1 MGSENVGSFA
11 PGTHSREKGGK
22 GVCPGGRGG
31 CKGGVVRAETRGHTC
46 CAVPLPARWSWRI
59 DALHPHDEEEESKTE
74 GKKPPTSLF
83 LGTYVA
89 DEGKKILAPCRSA
102 SPILIRAYRTRK

>member
-1 MGSENVGSFA
+1 MGSFNLGSFA

-59 DALHPHDEEEESKTE
+59 DALPARRGGRVKNRGEE
-74 GKKPPTSLF
+74 
-83 LGTYVA
+83 
-89 DEGKKILAPCRSA
+89 A
-102 SPILIRAYRTRK
+102 SDIAFSRDFSGGRG